1 MKEPSGFAVHLISL
15 RNSSETSD
23 RGVLSQPK
31 RNHETHHSPYG
42 TFNTA
47 RSIHDDSDYTGV

>member
-23 RGVLSQPK
+23 RGVLSKPK
-31 RNHETHHSPYG
+31 GNHETHHPTYG

-47 RSIHDDSDYTGV
+47 RNHNDDSNYTEI